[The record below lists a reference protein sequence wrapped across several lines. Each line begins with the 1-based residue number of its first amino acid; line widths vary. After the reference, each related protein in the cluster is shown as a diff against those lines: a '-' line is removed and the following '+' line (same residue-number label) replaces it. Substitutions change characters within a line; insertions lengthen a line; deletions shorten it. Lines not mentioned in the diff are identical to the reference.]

1 MQDKIIISRLM
12 VYCNHGVFEE
22 EKINGQNFYVSAEI
36 YLDTSKAGHTDN
48 LDYSVNYAEICM
60 LITEF
65 MQFNN
70 FDLIETVAENLSVHI
85 LEFSPLIKGVKI
97 RIDKPEAPI
106 MLPFETVA
114 VEIERK
120 WHTAFIG
127 LGGNIGDTMTII
139 NEAIEKIRETDGIYV
154 VKESA
159 MVMTEPYGGV
169 PQNNFLNSVI
179 EIKTYHNPYK
189 LLDIFNQ
196 YEAEA
201 GRVRDIH
208 WGPRTLDIDIIMYDE
223 EVIHDERL
231 IIPHVDMQNRIFVL
245 EPLNELAPYAY
256 NPVTGKTVGQ
266 MLKELNEAESWG

>member
-22 EKINGQNFYVSAEI
+22 EKINGQNFYVSAELT
-36 YLDTSKAGHTDN
+36 LDTTKPGHSDDLN
-48 LDYSVNYAEICM
+48 DAVNYAEICM

-70 FDLIETVAENLSVHI
+70 FNLIEAVAENLAIHI

-106 MLPFETVA
+106 NLPFETVA

-120 WHTAFIG
+120 WHTAYIG

-139 NEAIEKIRETDGIYV
+139 NEAIDKIRDTEGIYV

-201 GRVRDIH
+201 GRVRDVH
-208 WGPRTLDIDIIMYDE
+208 WGPRTLDIDIVMYDE
-223 EVIHDERL
+223 EIIHDERL

-245 EPLNELAPYAY
+245 QPLNEIAPYAY
-256 NPVTGKTVGQ
+256 NPVTRMTAGQ
-266 MLKELNEAESWG
+266 MLGELEKAENRG